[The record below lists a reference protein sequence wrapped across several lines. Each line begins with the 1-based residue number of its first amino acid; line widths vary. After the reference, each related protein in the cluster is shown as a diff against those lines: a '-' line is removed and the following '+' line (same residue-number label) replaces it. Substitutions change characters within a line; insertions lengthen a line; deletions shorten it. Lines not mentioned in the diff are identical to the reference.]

1 MDSVVIDR
9 PAECPRCGSTA
20 RRVLRIVRVDSI
32 DPYPTLSA
40 VRRRVA
46 CRDCEW
52 RYTLLTLERRGQ
64 NPKAAAK

>member
-20 RRVLRIVRVDSI
+20 RRVLRIVRTDSI
-32 DPYPTLSA
+32 APYPSLLA
-40 VRRRVA
+40 VRRRVI
-46 CRDCEW
+46 CRNCDW

-64 NPKAAAK
+64 NLKAAAK